1 MKNNSIKFPKDT
13 KISGRTS
20 TIRGSF
26 IKAII
31 PIIVPKEE
39 EVERAMEIL
48 RQNKEELFCSYC
60 GDKASEWEHFRPIV
74 TNKLPTG
81 YITEIYNLVPS
92 CGKCNQSKRS
102 EYWKTWIIGKAK
114 FSPKSREI
122 SDLDNKIKY
131 LDEFELWSN
140 KFVTK
145 IPTSFLDSEKLK
157 MYLESCEKLIDTFKN
172 YQLIAEEIK
181 IELTKHKNNSKSE
194 NC

>member
-1 MKNNSIKFPKDT
+1 MKNYSIKFPKDT

-31 PIIVPKEE
+31 PTIVPTDQ
-39 EVERAMEIL
+39 EVEEAMKIL
-48 RQNKEELFCSYC
+48 RQNQDELFCSYC

-74 TNKLPTG
+74 TDKSPTG
-81 YITEIYNLVPS
+81 YVTEIYNLVPS

-102 EYWKTWIIGKAK
+102 EYWKTWITGKAK

-122 SDLDNKIKY
+122 PDLDNKIKY
-131 LDEFELWSN
+131 LEEYELWSA

-145 IPTSFLDSEKLK
+145 MPTSFLDSDKLK
-157 MYLESCEKLIDTFKN
+157 LYLESCEKLIETFKN
-172 YQLIAEEIK
+172 YQLTAEEIK
-181 IELTKHKNNSKSE
+181 IELTKHTNTKE
-194 NC
+194 